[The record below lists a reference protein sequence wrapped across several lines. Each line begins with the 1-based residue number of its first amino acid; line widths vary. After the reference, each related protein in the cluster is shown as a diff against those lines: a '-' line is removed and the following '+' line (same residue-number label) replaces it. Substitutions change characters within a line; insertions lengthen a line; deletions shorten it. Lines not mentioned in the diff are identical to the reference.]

1 MFLGLL
7 NRKEKLK
14 FLDLAIYMIDV
25 DGEPT
30 LVEKRLLE
38 TIKAE
43 LGKEIVDEYT
53 FTRSD
58 DVDMTI
64 QFFIDSNK
72 VVRNI
77 IFLNLAKIMLV
88 DDFYN
93 TSEHVLLEKV
103 QKAFSI
109 TSEKRRELIK
119 LVYEEKDLREKV
131 KRALEDEETI

>member
-64 QFFIDSNK
+64 QFFKDSNK

-77 IFLNLAKIMLV
+77 IFLNLSKIMLV

-93 TSEHVLLEKV
+93 TSEHILLEKI
-103 QKAFSI
+103 QKAFQI
-109 TSEKRRELIK
+109 TPEKRRELIK
-119 LVYEEKDLREKV
+119 LVYEEKDLREKA

>member
-64 QFFIDSNK
+64 QFFTDSNK

-77 IFLNLAKIMLV
+77 IFLNLSKIMLV

-93 TSEHVLLEKV
+93 TSEHILLEKI
-103 QKAFSI
+103 QKAFQI
-109 TSEKRRELIK
+109 TPEKRRELIK

>member
-64 QFFIDSNK
+64 QFFKDSNK

-77 IFLNLAKIMLV
+77 IFLNLSKIMLV

-93 TSEHVLLEKV
+93 TSEHILLEKI
-103 QKAFSI
+103 QKAFQI
-109 TSEKRRELIK
+109 TPEKRRELIK

>member
-58 DVDMTI
+58 DVDVTM
-64 QFFIDSNK
+64 QFFKDSNK

-77 IFLNLAKIMLV
+77 IFLNLSKIMLV

-93 TSEHVLLEKV
+93 TSEHILLEKI
-103 QKAFSI
+103 QKAFQI
-109 TSEKRRELIK
+109 TPEKRRELIK
-119 LVYEEKDLREKV
+119 LVYEEKDLREKA
-131 KRALEDEETI
+131 KRALEDEEVL

>member
-64 QFFIDSNK
+64 QFFTDSNK

-93 TSEHVLLEKV
+93 TSEHILLEKI
-103 QKAFSI
+103 QKAFQI
-109 TSEKRRELIK
+109 TPEKRRELIK
-119 LVYEEKDLREKV
+119 LVYEEKDLREKA

>member
-64 QFFIDSNK
+64 QFFTDSNK

-77 IFLNLAKIMLV
+77 IFLNLSKIMLV

-93 TSEHVLLEKV
+93 TSEHVLLEKI

-109 TSEKRRELIK
+109 TPEKRRELIK

>member
-53 FTRSD
+53 FTRSA
-58 DVDMTI
+58 DVDVTI
-64 QFFIDSNK
+64 QFFKDSNK

-77 IFLNLAKIMLV
+77 IFLNLSKIMLV

-93 TSEHVLLEKV
+93 TSEHILLEKI
-103 QKAFSI
+103 QKAFQI
-109 TSEKRRELIK
+109 TPEKRRELIK
-119 LVYEEKDLREKV
+119 LVYEEKDLREKA

>member
-64 QFFIDSNK
+64 QFFKDSNK
-72 VVRNI
+72 VVINI
-77 IFLNLAKIMLV
+77 IFLNLSKIMLV

-93 TSEHVLLEKV
+93 TSEHILLEKI
-103 QKAFSI
+103 QKAFQI
-109 TSEKRRELIK
+109 TPEKRRELIK
-119 LVYEEKDLREKV
+119 LVYEEKDLREKA

>member
-58 DVDMTI
+58 DVDVTI
-64 QFFIDSNK
+64 QFFKDSNK

-77 IFLNLAKIMLV
+77 IFLNLSKIMLV

-93 TSEHVLLEKV
+93 TSEHILLEKI
-103 QKAFSI
+103 QKAFQISP
-109 TSEKRRELIK
+109 EKRRELIK

-131 KRALEDEETI
+131 KRALEDEESI

>member
-58 DVDMTI
+58 DVDVTI
-64 QFFIDSNK
+64 QFFKDSNK

-77 IFLNLAKIMLV
+77 IFLNLSKIMLV

-93 TSEHVLLEKV
+93 TSEHILLEKI
-103 QKAFSI
+103 QKAFQI
-109 TSEKRRELIK
+109 TPEKRRELIK
-119 LVYEEKDLREKV
+119 LVYEEKDLREKA
-131 KRALEDEETI
+131 KRALEDEEV

>member
-58 DVDMTI
+58 DVEVTI
-64 QFFIDSNK
+64 QFFKDSNK

-77 IFLNLAKIMLV
+77 IFLNLSKIMLV

-93 TSEHVLLEKV
+93 TSEHILLEKI
-103 QKAFSI
+103 QKAFQI
-109 TSEKRRELIK
+109 TPEKRRELIK
-119 LVYEEKDLREKV
+119 LVYEEKDLREKA

>member
-58 DVDMTI
+58 DVDNTI

-77 IFLNLAKIMLV
+77 IFLNLSKIMLV

-103 QKAFSI
+103 QKAFQI

-131 KRALEDEETI
+131 KRALEDEEAI

>member
-58 DVDMTI
+58 DVDVTI
-64 QFFIDSNK
+64 QFFKDSNK

-77 IFLNLAKIMLV
+77 IFLNLSKIMLV

-93 TSEHVLLEKV
+93 TSEHILLEKI
-103 QKAFSI
+103 QKAFQI
-109 TSEKRRELIK
+109 TPEKRRELIK
-119 LVYEEKDLREKV
+119 LVYEEKDLREKA
-131 KRALEDEETI
+131 KRALEDEEAF

>member
-53 FTRSD
+53 FTRSA
-58 DVDMTI
+58 DVDVTI
-64 QFFIDSNK
+64 QFFKDSNK

-77 IFLNLAKIMLV
+77 IFLNLSKIMLV

-93 TSEHVLLEKV
+93 TSEHILLEKI
-103 QKAFSI
+103 QKAFQI
-109 TSEKRRELIK
+109 TPEKRRELIK
-119 LVYEEKDLREKV
+119 LVYEEKDLREKA
-131 KRALEDEETI
+131 KRALEDEEAI

>member
-58 DVDMTI
+58 DVDVTI
-64 QFFIDSNK
+64 QYFTDSNK

-77 IFLNLAKIMLV
+77 IFLNLSKIMLV

-93 TSEHVLLEKV
+93 TSEHILLEKI
-103 QKAFSI
+103 QKAFQI
-109 TSEKRRELIK
+109 TPEKRRELIK

>member
-58 DVDMTI
+58 DVDSTI
-64 QFFIDSNK
+64 QFFTDSNK

-77 IFLNLAKIMLV
+77 IFLNLSKIMLV

-93 TSEHVLLEKV
+93 TSEHILLEKI

-109 TSEKRRELIK
+109 TAEKRRELIK
-119 LVYEEKDLREKV
+119 LVYEEKDLREKA
-131 KRALEDEETI
+131 KRALEDEEAI